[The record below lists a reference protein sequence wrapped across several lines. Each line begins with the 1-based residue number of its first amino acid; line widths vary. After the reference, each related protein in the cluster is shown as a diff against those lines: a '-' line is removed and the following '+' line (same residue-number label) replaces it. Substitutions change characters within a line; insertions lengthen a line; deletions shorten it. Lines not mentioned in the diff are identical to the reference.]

1 MTLSTIHCTKRSR
14 MKSFDTMLA
23 LGTLAV
29 SAAVPAFA
37 APANNAFAAQHA
49 VFVMTNDAD
58 SNEVIAY
65 ERNFNGTLHS
75 AHHYQTGGRG
85 SGGTVDP
92 LGSQGSLTLSDD
104 GDYLFAANAGS
115 GSVSV
120 FRVFGS
126 HLALTDRTPSG
137 GSEPNAVA
145 QHGHLVYVL
154 NTAGSSS
161 VVGFQLREGRLVRI
175 PDSQRFLS
183 GNFTNS
189 ASVAFSADGH
199 YLAVT
204 ERATNKIDVF
214 RVQADGQLSAITVNP
229 AVGAGTFAV
238 TFAPKPNG
246 ALIVSETGGPGPNSS
261 TISSYRILTDGTIQ
275 PISPTVPTL
284 GAANCW
290 NVVTPDGRFV
300 YASNAGTSSISGF
313 QIGADGSLT
322 AIPGTVVGYNPAGS
336 TNLDIAV
343 SADGA
348 YLYSLNA
355 ASGAIG
361 IFQIQPDG
369 HLINFGTVTGLHG
382 GAGLNGIAAN

>member
-1 MTLSTIHCTKRSR
+1 
-14 MKSFDTMLA
+14 MKTVQTALA
-23 LGTLAV
+23 LGAIAAA
-29 SAAVPAFA
+29 AAVPAGA
-37 APANNAFAAQHA
+37 APTTEAFGAQHA

-65 ERNFNGTLHS
+65 ERAQNGTLNSPHK
-75 AHHYQTGGRG
+75 YQTGGRG

-104 GDYLFAANAGS
+104 GSYLLAANAGS

-120 FRVFGS
+120 FRVLGS
-126 HLALTDRTPSG
+126 RLVLTDRTPSG

-145 QHGHLVYVL
+145 QHGKLVYVL

-161 VVGFQLREGRLVRI
+161 VVGFHLQDGKLTRI
-175 PDSQRFLS
+175 PSSLRFLS
-183 GNFTNS
+183 GNFVNS
-189 ASVAFSADGH
+189 SSLAFSGDGR
-199 YLAVT
+199 YLVVT
-204 ERATNKIDVF
+204 ERATNSIDVF
-214 RVQADGQLSAITVNP
+214 RVQADGRLAPITVNP
-229 AVGAGTFAV
+229 AVGTGTFAV
-238 TFAPKPNG
+238 VFAPNG
-246 ALIVSETGGPGPNSS
+246 AILVSETGGPGPNSS
-261 TISSYRILTDGTIQ
+261 TISSYSIVADGKLL

-300 YASNAGTSSISGF
+300 YTSNSATSSISGF
-313 QIGADGSLT
+313 EIAANGALSPL
-322 AIPGTVVGYNPAGS
+322 PGTVVGVNPPGS
-336 TNLDIAV
+336 ANLDIAV

-348 YLYSLNA
+348 YLYSLNG

-361 IFQIQPDG
+361 IFQVEQDG
-369 HLINFGTVTGLHG
+369 RLTSFGTLGGLPA